1 MAQDIRKLLE
11 EEHLKNSQKAMP
23 NGHEARFLDK
33 LETELPEKRKTSKF
47 QFLKIA
53 ASVIILISLSYLAI
67 DFGKDPID
75 PVKVTK
81 TGTPKEEKTNQTRLG
96 DLSPDLK
103 KVEDYY
109 LASINYE
116 LSKIELTPQNK
127 DLFDG
132 YLEQLD
138 ELNKEYESL
147 TQELNDS
154 GANEFTIDALIDNLK
169 LRLKLLYQLKEQVKS
184 FDDTE
189 ESNQERA

>member
-11 EEHLKNSQKAMP
+11 EENLKNSQKSMP
-23 NGHEARFLDK
+23 KGHEARFLDK
-33 LETELPEKRKTSKF
+33 LETELPEKSKTSKF

-67 DFGKDPID
+67 EIGNNPDGPI
-75 PVKVTK
+75 KVTE
-81 TGTPKEEKTNQTRLG
+81 TDPPNEDKTNQTRLG

-116 LSKIELTPQNK
+116 LSKIQLTPQNK

-147 TQELNDS
+147 TQELNDN

-184 FDDTE
+184 FHDTP